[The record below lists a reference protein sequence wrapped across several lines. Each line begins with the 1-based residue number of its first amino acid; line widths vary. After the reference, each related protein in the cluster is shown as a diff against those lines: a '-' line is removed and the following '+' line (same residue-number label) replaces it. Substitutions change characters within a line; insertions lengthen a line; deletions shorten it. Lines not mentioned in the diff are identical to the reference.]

1 MRKIGKEAKKLE
13 DIMFNNIA
21 NSIRENILK
30 KKK

>member
-21 NSIRENILK
+21 NSIRDNILSK
-30 KKK
+30 KK